1 MTQNDLFTILPVLI
15 LVAWAILLLVAD
27 LFVPR
32 GRKGIIA
39 LLAALGLA
47 AALGASLALTGRS
60 TFQPG
65 FGCMIILDGFASFA
79 GILILASG
87 LLGVALS
94 FDYLRRTGLERG
106 EYYVFLLVST
116 AGMLLMVQACDLI
129 LIFLALELISIPL
142 YVLAGFAHPEG
153 RSLEAALK
161 YFLLGTFASA
171 FFLYGIALVY
181 GASGATSLPAVVE
194 AIRAGEIVGSS
205 SAGLAADSGLLL
217 IGAAMILV
225 GIGFKISAVPFH
237 MWTPD
242 VYQGSPTPVTAWMSV
257 TVKVAGLAALL
268 RIFIIAF
275 PTVAQALQPILWS
288 IAALTMFTGNLL
300 AIVQTDLK
308 RLLAYSSIAHVGY
321 LLMAFIPYG
330 NGELVSN
337 AIGAIFFYL
346 VGYAFASFAAWGVV
360 IAVEQREGR
369 GLDLQDYAGLG
380 RKYPWLGIAMM
391 VAMFSFTGIPLT
403 LGFWGKFY
411 IFQAAVQ
418 SGAIGLAIIGVL
430 TSLLSAYY
438 YLRVLV
444 VMYMRPGEPVARQD
458 NWLNLVTIASA
469 AAVVLLA
476 FVPGTLFNLAARA
489 VLYLP

>member
-1 MTQNDLFTILPVLI
+1 MTQNDFFTILPVLT
-15 LVAWAILLLVAD
+15 LVAWAILLLIAD
-27 LFVPR
+27 LFIPR
-32 GRKGIIA
+32 GRKGITA

-47 AALGASLALTGRS
+47 AALGVSLALAGRPAL
-60 TFQPG
+60 QPG
-65 FGCMIILDGFASFA
+65 FGCMAILDGFASYA
-79 GILILASG
+79 SILILASG
-87 LLGVALS
+87 LLGVAIS
-94 FDYLRRTGLERG
+94 FDYLRRTGIERG
-106 EYYVFLLVST
+106 EYYVFLLISS
-116 AGMLLMVQACDLI
+116 AGMLLMAQACDLI

-142 YVLAGFAHPEG
+142 YVLAGFAHPDG

-161 YFLLGTFASA
+161 YFLLGTFASG
-171 FFLYGIALVY
+171 FFLYGVALVY
-181 GASGATSLPAVVE
+181 GASGATSLPAVIE
-194 AIRAGEIVGSS
+194 AVRGGSINGSS
-205 SAGLAADSGLLL
+205 LAADSGLLL
-217 IGAAMILV
+217 IGAALILV
-225 GIGFKISAVPFH
+225 GVGFKVSAVPFH

-268 RIFIIAF
+268 RVFVIAF
-275 PTVAQALQPILWS
+275 PTLAQALQPVLWT
-288 IAALTMFTGNLL
+288 IAALTMVAGNLL
-300 AIVQTDLK
+300 AIVQSDLK

-330 NGELVSN
+330 SGELVGS

-346 VGYAFASFAAWGVV
+346 AGYALASFAAWGVV

-369 GLDLQDYAGLG
+369 GLDLNDYAGLG

-391 VAMFSFTGIPLT
+391 AAMFSFTGIPLT

-418 SGAIGLAIIGVL
+418 SGAVGLAVIGVL

-444 VMYMRPGEPVARQD
+444 VMYMRPGEPDARQD
-458 NWLNLVTIASA
+458 SWLNLVTVASA

-476 FVPGTLFNLAARA
+476 FIPGALYNLAARA

>member
-15 LVAWAILLLVAD
+15 LVAWAIVLLVVD
-27 LFVPR
+27 LFIPR
-32 GRKGIIA
+32 GRKGITA
-39 LLAALGLA
+39 LLGALGLA
-47 AALGASLALTGRS
+47 AALGTSLALTGRPGI
-60 TFQPG
+60 QPG
-65 FGCMIILDGFASFA
+65 FGCMAILDGFASFA
-79 GILILASG
+79 SILILASG

-94 FDYLRRTGLERG
+94 FDYLRRTGIERG
-106 EYYVFLLVST
+106 EYYVLLLVST

-142 YVLAGFAHPEG
+142 YVLAGFAHPDG

-161 YFLLGTFASA
+161 YFLLGTFASG
-171 FFLYGIALVY
+171 FFLYGVALVY
-181 GASGATSLPAVVE
+181 GATGATSLPAVVQ
-194 AIRAGEIVGSS
+194 AVGAGGA
-205 SAGLAADSGLLL
+205 AGSGLLL
-217 IGAAMILV
+217 VGAALILIGV
-225 GIGFKISAVPFH
+225 GFKVSAVPFH

-242 VYQGSPTPVTAWMSV
+242 VYQGAPTPVTAWMSV

-268 RIFIIAF
+268 RVFIIAF
-275 PTVAQALQPILWS
+275 PTLAEALQPVLWG
-288 IAALTMFTGNLL
+288 IAALTMFIGNLL

-321 LLMAFIPYG
+321 LLMAFVPYG
-330 NGELVSN
+330 NGEMVSS

-346 VGYAFASFAAWGVV
+346 AGYGLASFAAWGVV

-438 YLRVLV
+438 YLRILV

-458 NWLNLVTIASA
+458 SWLNLVTIASA
-469 AAVVLLA
+469 AGVVLLA

-489 VLYLP
+489 ALYLP

>member
-1 MTQNDLFTILPVLI
+1 MTLNDLFTILPVLI

-32 GRKGIIA
+32 GRKGITA
-39 LLAALGLA
+39 MLAALGLA
-47 AALGASLALTGRS
+47 ASLGASLALTGRS
-60 TFQPG
+60 DLRPG
-65 FGCMIILDGFASFA
+65 FGCMAILDGFASFA
-79 GILILASG
+79 SILILASG

-94 FDYLRRTGLERG
+94 FDYLRRTGIERG

-171 FFLYGIALVY
+171 FFLYGVALVY

-194 AIRAGEIVGSS
+194 VIRAGGTVGSS
-205 SAGLAADSGLLL
+205 STGLAADSGLLL
-217 IGAAMILV
+217 IGAALILV
-225 GIGFKISAVPFH
+225 GIGFKVSAVPFH

-275 PTVAQALQPILWS
+275 PTLAQALQPILWA

-330 NGELVSN
+330 NGELVGN

-346 VGYAFASFAAWGVV
+346 VGYGFASFAAWGVV

-380 RKYPWLGIAMM
+380 RKYPWLGVAMM
-391 VAMFSFTGIPLT
+391 AAMFSFTGIPLT